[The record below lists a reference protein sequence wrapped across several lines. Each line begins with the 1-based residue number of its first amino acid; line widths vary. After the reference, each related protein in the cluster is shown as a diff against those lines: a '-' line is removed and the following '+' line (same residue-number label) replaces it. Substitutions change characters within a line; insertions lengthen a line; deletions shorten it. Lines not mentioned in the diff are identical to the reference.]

1 MGTRNYIIKI
11 LQVILGIIFLY
22 AGLKKVWE
30 GDLFYHTLLSTP
42 YSESQV
48 FAEWGS
54 IGFPVVEILTG
65 VFLLLFPRRLIGVL
79 ISFGLMLLYT
89 AYLVILLFFGDG
101 IPCTCRTVLPFLGW
115 YGHLYFT
122 LSCLVLTLLLLLLRL
137 RKI

>member
-1 MGTRNYIIKI
+1 METRSYVTKI

-22 AGLKKVWE
+22 AGLRKVWE
-30 GDLFYHTLLSTP
+30 GDLFYHTLLNTP
-42 YSESQV
+42 YLESKV

-54 IGFPVVEILTG
+54 IGVPVVEILTG
-65 VFLLLFPRRLIGVL
+65 IFLLLFSRKIIGVL
-79 ISFGLMLLYT
+79 CCFGLLLLYT
-89 AYLVILLFFGDG
+89 VYMVTLLFFGDG

-122 LSCLVLTLLLLLLRL
+122 LACLVLTLLLLLLRL